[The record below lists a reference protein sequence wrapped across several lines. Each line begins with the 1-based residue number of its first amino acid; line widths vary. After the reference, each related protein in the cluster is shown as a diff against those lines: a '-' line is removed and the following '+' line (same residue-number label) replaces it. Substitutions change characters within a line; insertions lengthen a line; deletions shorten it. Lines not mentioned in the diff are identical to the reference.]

1 LLVQARAEGTLVPDG
16 HLDLAVVC
24 ESRDSRAYY
33 LNRVV
38 VWVRQAEA
46 GHDPQ
51 AVADLFPC
59 TCCSRLR

>member
-1 LLVQARAEGTLVPDG
+1 LVPDG

-51 AVADLFPC
+51 AVADLFPLHVLFA
-59 TCCSRLR
+59 SALRFNR